1 MGGSPALQSFKEFQK
16 ATSGGVFRGREELE
30 SLDYAL
36 SQLQEYGGSMSAI
49 DRLAM
54 LQLAIRACKGWLS
67 DKESKLK
74 SNPTTLVQKRA
85 NAVKLLL
92 DQLGDT
98 YRFESFKGNK
108 AGGRV
113 DQQKG
118 MELKGLAGNYAFEAT
133 SQAKGVAHPSA
144 SNVLHYAEKKGK
156 VVTSKES
163 YVEARDLYMTDPKR
177 DGATEQFYYNR
188 AARMRYLLL
197 VQMGK
202 LYTDPSTPA
211 DINGPYAMDEY
222 GNLFAQEVPDD
233 PRAFNHSS
241 FCRGKQVV
249 CAGIIS
255 VMGGKLEHLDNMSGH
270 YKPGPNQLANALRIL
285 IGNGLN
291 LAQTSVMCTLGPA
304 SDAERKL
311 CGIHTDLQVCKKSD
325 GAKGPLMKL
334 IVAKAPGFLN
344 SPTGNG
350 LPVMDPKT
358 FTSAAD
364 QQQWNNKAHIEYAH
378 IS

>member
-1 MGGSPALQSFKEFQK
+1 MSGPPALQSFKNFQK
-16 ATSGGVFRGREELE
+16 ATSGGAFRGREELE

-54 LQLAIRACKGWLS
+54 LQLAIRACKQWLA
-67 DKESKLK
+67 DKQSKLK
-74 SNPTTLVQKRA
+74 TKPTALVQKRA
-85 NAVKLLL
+85 NAVQLLL

-98 YRFESFKGNK
+98 YRFESYKGNK

-113 DQQKG
+113 DQKKG

-133 SQAKGVAHPSA
+133 AQPKGVAHPSA
-144 SNVLHYAEKKGK
+144 SNVTHYAEKKGLS
-156 VVTSKES
+156 VSSKEAYS
-163 YVEARDLYMTDPKR
+163 EARDLYLADPKR
-177 DGATEQFYYNR
+177 DGPTEQFYYNR
-188 AARMRYLLL
+188 SARMRYLLL

-202 LYTDPSTPA
+202 LYTDPSTLA
-211 DINGPYAMDEY
+211 DVNGPYAMDEY

-255 VMGGKLEHLDNMSGH
+255 VRDGRLEHLDNMSGH

-311 CGIHTDLQVCKKSD
+311 CGIHNDVQVCKKSD
-325 GAKGPLMKL
+325 GAKGPCMKL
-334 IVAKAPGFLN
+334 IVAKAAGFLT
-344 SPTGNG
+344 SPGGNG
-350 LPVMDPKT
+350 LPVMDAKT

-364 QQQWNNKAHIEYAH
+364 QQQWENKAHIEYAH